1 MLSRSNLKRRLK
13 VEARAQRGSTR
24 CAALGRCDV
33 VLPVFM
39 TLSLLLAGC
48 MVGPDYVRPVVE
60 QPLHFKS
67 QPASTEAPPVAK
79 EWWQLYRDSD
89 LDQLIASAQA
99 SNQTLRQAV
108 ARVDEARALARVAGS
123 FLYPTISLDPR
134 FIRERLSGNRDSTIT
149 GQRVLK
155 GATINDWLIPLDL
168 TYEIDVWG
176 RVRRSFESAGA
187 QAAASLDDLAVV
199 RSEEHT
205 SELQS
210 Q

>member
-24 CAALGRCDV
+24 CAALRRYDV
-33 VLPVFM
+33 VLLAVLS
-39 TLSLLLAGC
+39 LSLLLAGC
-48 MVGPDYVRPVVE
+48 TVGPDYVRPPVE

-67 QPASTEAPPVAK
+67 QPASAEAPLIAR
-79 EWWQLYRDSD
+79 EWWQLYRDPD
-89 LDQLIASAQA
+89 LDQLIESAQA

-108 ARVDEARALARVAGS
+108 ARVDQARALARVAGS

-149 GQRVLK
+149 GQRVQT
-155 GATINDWLIPLDL
+155 GTTINDWLIPLDL

-176 RVRRSFESAGA
+176 RIRRSIESAR
-187 QAAASLDDLAVV
+187 AAGHGERL
-199 RSEEHT
+199 
-205 SELQS
+205 
-210 Q
+210 